1 MSTRFTI
8 KAGLAF
14 YAVLVED
21 EKTGEMGVGVYK
33 NSVDDIS
40 FLSAL
45 SKASDELLKKLEKR
59 KQDEDLET
67 VHEQGKEPEEKKEEQ
82 PTYYSGAV
90 EVAKGD
96 NVLFPTGLKF
106 KVTQGKISYFS
117 GDLAKDAI
125 ALVMFSSF
133 TLKSF
138 KELSE
143 LLNKI
148 HIKVKEVKEGKE

>member
-14 YAVLVED
+14 NAVLVED

-59 KQDEDLET
+59 KQDEDLKT

-106 KVTQGKISYFS
+106 KVIQGKIEYITGNLMNDISAYLIFCNNT
-117 GDLAKDAI
+117 
-125 ALVMFSSF
+125 F
-133 TLKSF
+133 KSF
-138 KELSE
+138 DDLS
-143 LLNKI
+143 KFFGKM
-148 HIKVKEVKEGKE
+148 HIEIKEGEE

>member
-14 YAVLVED
+14 NAVLVED

-67 VHEQGKEPEEKKEEQ
+67 
-82 PTYYSGAV
+82 YYSGAV

-106 KVTQGKISYFS
+106 KVIQGKIEYITGNLMNDISAYLIFCNNT
-117 GDLAKDAI
+117 
-125 ALVMFSSF
+125 F
-133 TLKSF
+133 KSF
-138 KELSE
+138 DDLS
-143 LLNKI
+143 KFFDKM
-148 HIKVKEVKEGKE
+148 HIEIKEGKE

>member
-8 KAGLAF
+8 KVGLAF
-14 YAVLVED
+14 NTVLVED

-33 NSVDDIS
+33 NNVDDIS

-45 SKASDELLKKLEKR
+45 SEASDELLKKLEKR

-106 KVTQGKISYFS
+106 KVIQGKIEYITGNLMNDISAYLIFCNNTFKS
-117 GDLAKDAI
+117 SNDLSKFFDK
-125 ALVMFSSF
+125 M
-133 TLKSF
+133 
-138 KELSE
+138 
-143 LLNKI
+143 
-148 HIKVKEVKEGKE
+148 HIEIKEGKE

>member
-14 YAVLVED
+14 NAVLVED

-82 PTYYSGAV
+82 PTYYSGAC
-90 EVAKGD
+90 
-96 NVLFPTGLKF
+96 
-106 KVTQGKISYFS
+106 
-117 GDLAKDAI
+117 
-125 ALVMFSSF
+125 
-133 TLKSF
+133 
-138 KELSE
+138 
-143 LLNKI
+143 
-148 HIKVKEVKEGKE
+148 

>member
-8 KAGLAF
+8 KARLAF
-14 YAVLVED
+14 NAVLVED

-106 KVTQGKISYFS
+106 KVTQGKIEYITGNLMNDISAYLIFCNNT
-117 GDLAKDAI
+117 
-125 ALVMFSSF
+125 F
-133 TLKSF
+133 KSF
-138 KELSE
+138 DDLS
-143 LLNKI
+143 KFFDKM
-148 HIKVKEVKEGKE
+148 HIEIKEGEE

>member
-14 YAVLVED
+14 NTVLVKD

-45 SKASDELLKKLEKR
+45 SKASDELLKKLEER
-59 KQDEDLET
+59 KQDEELET

-82 PTYYSGAV
+82 PAYYSGAV
-90 EVAKGD
+90 EIAKGD
-96 NVLFPTGLKF
+96 NMLFPTGLKL
-106 KVTQGKISYFS
+106 KVIQGKVAYITGNLVNDISAYIIFCNNT
-117 GDLAKDAI
+117 
-125 ALVMFSSF
+125 F
-133 TLKSF
+133 KSF
-138 KELSE
+138 DDLS
-143 LLNKI
+143 KFFDKM
-148 HIKVKEVKEGKE
+148 HIEIKEGEE

>member
-14 YAVLVED
+14 NAVLVEG

-67 VHEQGKEPEEKKEEQ
+67 VHEQEKEPEEKKEEQ

-106 KVTQGKISYFS
+106 KVIQGKISYFS
-117 GDLAKDAI
+117 GDLAKDTI

-148 HIKVKEVKEGKE
+148 DIKVKEVKEGKE